1 MQTCRTTR
9 KIFSSSIRK
18 LCKTQVKFQIQRNIQ
33 AKLLRSLATFGS
45 ANTYWKCSITNL
57 NDEHRCVKSTF
68 CFVGLKQHQRSAM
81 GGEQQQSF
89 LVERE
94 KQRTLCTKHS
104 SCSTLVV
111 RNDSIMVYRCI
122 LYMLFIAHTHT
133 WLGIL
138 PRLHDNDNSNWN
150 HDDERN
156 NKNVLKNKVTSTLL
170 ALAYVIRHCW
180 SSLGTFRY
188 YSSKL
193 VFLLITFIIL
203 ACIGWCKVIESGR
216 DDVQNRRPSFTL

>member
-1 MQTCRTTR
+1 MHLSYLVYGTFSVFILNKRRMNTKSITVFVMQTCRTTR

-81 GGEQQQSF
+81 VRWFLKGGEQQQSF

-104 SCSTLVV
+104 SCSTLVY
-111 RNDSIMVYRCI
+111 DSIMVYRCI

-150 HDDERN
+150 HDDE
-156 NKNVLKNKVTSTLL
+156 KM
-170 ALAYVIRHCW
+170 CW
-180 SSLGTFRY
+180 KTKWHQRF
-188 YSSKL
+188 
-193 VFLLITFIIL
+193 
-203 ACIGWCKVIESGR
+203 W
-216 DDVQNRRPSFTL
+216 P